1 MPKLYTNAQNKH
13 YFVRNLNKAILY
25 LGIIQAIMGVIC
37 VIAYGNKLQEII
49 LMDLYYGV
57 FGNFVKLLYAMGM
70 VVNLVMQLVPILE
83 IMETRQTAIFGN

>member
-1 MPKLYTNAQNKH
+1 
-13 YFVRNLNKAILY
+13 
-25 LGIIQAIMGVIC
+25 
-37 VIAYGNKLQEII
+37 
-49 LMDLYYGV
+49 MDLYYGV